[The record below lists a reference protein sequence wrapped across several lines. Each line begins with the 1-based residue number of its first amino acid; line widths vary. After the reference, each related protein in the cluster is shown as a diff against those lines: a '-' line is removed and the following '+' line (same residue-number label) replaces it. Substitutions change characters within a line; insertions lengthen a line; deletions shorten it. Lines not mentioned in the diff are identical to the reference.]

1 MTRIELCLDHISPTK
16 REDLLEIIYEELRIS
31 PGEITADG
39 NFELDLTNHDPE
51 TADSENAPFVR
62 INGLLFARVSPQRM
76 RELIN
81 GRKRGV

>member
-1 MTRIELCLDHISPTK
+1 MTRIELCLDHISPDT
-16 REDLLEIIYEELRIS
+16 REAMLEIIYNELRIS

-51 TADSENAPFVR
+51 TANPDNAPYVR
-62 INGLLFARVSPQRM
+62 IDGLLFLNVTAQRM

-81 GRKRGV
+81 GRKKR

>member
-1 MTRIELCLDHISPTK
+1 MTRIELCLDHISPDT
-16 REDLLEIIYEELRIS
+16 RETLLEIMYEELRIS

-51 TADSENAPFVR
+51 TADPANAPYVR
-62 INGLLFARVSPQRM
+62 IDGLLFLNVTPQRM

-81 GRKRGV
+81 GRKKR